1 MEPVRHPP
9 NLEACGDDASGFNVN
24 HIDGAGNRWPVCS
37 CEAVHLT
44 AEDALGCARA
54 HLTVAGRRAFETYN
68 HAVGGVTWN
77 GLPIPGWDAVTE
89 HVRDGWRVAAL
100 AVRMGQ
106 TLR

>member
-9 NLEACGDDASGFNVN
+9 NLEARGVQGGGFDAV
-24 HIDGAGNRWPVCS
+24 HIDGDGRAWPVCECTS
-37 CEAVHLT
+37 HPTED
-44 AEDALGCARA
+44 DALDCARA
-54 HLTVAGRRAFETYN
+54 RLTVTGREAFETYN

-77 GLPIPGWDAVTE
+77 GLPIPGWDDVTE

-100 AVRMGQ
+100 AARLGQ